1 MGHTALA
8 MAVCNQFVKILSRPS
23 SSQRGLDTVHTY
35 TMPLRIHQSIINAQQ
50 KCYLLT
56 AENESGTPLLLTL
69 SLLNQYL
76 LLTVQWT
83 YDFPKMSSIT
93 YDT

>member
-8 MAVCNQFVKILSRPS
+8 IAVCNQFVKILSRPS

-69 SLLNQYL
+69 VTFESISIVDR
-76 LLTVQWT
+76 TVNL
-83 YDFPKMSSIT
+83 
-93 YDT
+93 